1 MTTNE
6 KIKKIYEVLDKKLGE
21 DIVVLN
27 VNGISS
33 ITDYFVIVSAPS
45 ERQVK
50 ALEDALDYE
59 MSKLGVEPRAVEG
72 KNSAKWILIDYND
85 IVVHIFKTEDRE
97 FYNLERLWKDA
108 VFVDIDEVQ

>member
-1 MTTNE
+1 MEIKE

-27 VNGISS
+27 VASISS
-33 ITDYFVIVSAPS
+33 ITDYFIIVSAAT

-50 ALEDALDYE
+50 ALEDAVDYE
-59 MSKLGVEPRAVEG
+59 LSKLGVEVRTVEG
-72 KNSAKWILIDYND
+72 KDTAKWILMDYIDV
-85 IVVHIFKTEDRE
+85 VVHIFKNEERE

-108 VFVDIDEVQ
+108 IFVEMN